1 MEEKQ
6 IVLDA
11 FKTSGKA
18 LKAGEVATITGIDK
32 GKVEKIINELK
43 KTEEIYSPV
52 RCFYTVKK

>member
-1 MEEKQ
+1 MEETK

-11 FKTSGKA
+11 FKSAEKP

-32 GKVEKIINELK
+32 AKVDKIITALK

-52 RCFYTVKK
+52 KCFYTVKK

>member
-11 FKTSGKA
+11 FKNAEKP

-32 GKVEKIINELK
+32 GKVDKIINELK

-52 RCFYTVKK
+52 RCFYTAKK